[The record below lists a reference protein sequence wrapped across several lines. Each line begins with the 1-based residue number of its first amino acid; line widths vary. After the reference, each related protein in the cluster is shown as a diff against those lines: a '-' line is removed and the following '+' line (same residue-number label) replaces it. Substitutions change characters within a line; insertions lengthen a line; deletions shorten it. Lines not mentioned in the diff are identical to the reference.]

1 MKKIFISSF
10 AVFVLSL
17 FMSCQGV
24 IFDEIN
30 KEVALEGSD
39 ISGEVLSIARFTD
52 SENKEFIFVACGTV
66 FKKNVDSAAK
76 GTPSSSKGNWIGEKK
91 GEEEDWVTYE
101 GYMSSII
108 SNNKKELYALSFDIQ
123 SVDSEGENL
132 PQSYT
137 LFWSSDEAKSWK
149 AVKYSDGSEVKV
161 VTSGTSIGADGVRC
175 LFGTNA
181 PKLAHRRAFFTV
193 PGKYY
198 DTEEEKEKDGFNVY
212 MLEDGFATRLD
223 SVSDSEL
230 PVDGEKSEI
239 AASKYK
245 YISAAYLGDK
255 FYFSTD
261 KAITTD
267 ETYSKEAKY
276 IYSGTDT
283 NLKYRGVSDTEYKT
297 ARSDMS
303 SILSIACQSDC
314 LLIGTTSGI
323 QKILLTDGVP
333 GNDGTL
339 LYNAGSA
346 LSSYY
351 EIHNVFAVDSSQPDG
366 TGDLYATL
374 TVEGNPSNSNASTK
388 NEGLWA
394 FYKFREHWNKE

>member
-1 MKKIFISSF
+1 MKKFFISSF

-137 LFWSSDEAKSWK
+137 LFWSSDEAKSWNT
-149 AVKYSDGSEVKV
+149 VKYSDGSEVKV

-181 PKLAHRRAFFTV
+181 PQLAHRRAFFTA

-212 MLEDGFATRLD
+212 MLEGGVATRLD
-223 SVSDSEL
+223 SVIDSEL

-245 YISAAYLGDK
+245 YISAAYLADK

-276 IYSGTDT
+276 IYSGIDK
-283 NLKYRGVSDTEYKT
+283 NLKYRGVDTEYTTVK
-297 ARSDMS
+297 SDMS

>member
-1 MKKIFISSF
+1 MKKFFISSF

-137 LFWSSDEAKSWK
+137 LFWSSDEAKSWNT
-149 AVKYSDGSEVKV
+149 VKYSDGSEVKV

-181 PKLAHRRAFFTV
+181 PQLAHRRAFFTA

-212 MLEDGFATRLD
+212 MLEGGVATRLD

-245 YISAAYLGDK
+245 YISAAYLADK

-283 NLKYRGVSDTEYKT
+283 NLKYRGVSAGYTT

>member
-1 MKKIFISSF
+1 MKKFFISSF

-30 KEVALEGSD
+30 KEVPLDDSD

-52 SENKEFIFVACGTV
+52 SEDKEFIFVACGNV
-66 FKKNVDSAAK
+66 VKKNVDSVVK
-76 GTPSSSKGNWIGEKK
+76 GTPSEAKGTWIKDSNE
-91 GEEEDWVTYE
+91 VTYE

-137 LFWSSDEAKSWK
+137 LFWSDDAAKSWK
-149 AVKYSDGSEVKV
+149 TVKYSDESEVKV
-161 VTSGTSIGADGVRC
+161 SADGTGISKDDVRC

-181 PKLAHRRAFFTV
+181 PQLNHRRAFFTV
-193 PGKYY
+193 PGKY
-198 DTEEEKEKDGFNVY
+198 KDGGEDKSGYIVY
-212 MLEDGFATRLD
+212 MLEGGVAIRLD
-223 SVSDSEL
+223 SVSDGEL
-230 PVDGEKSEI
+230 LVDGKNKI
-239 AASKYK
+239 AASEYK
-245 YISAAYLGDK
+245 YVSVAYLDGK

-267 ETYSKEAKY
+267 ETYSADAKY
-276 IYSGTDT
+276 IYSGTDA
-283 NLKYRGVSDTEYKT
+283 NLKYRGVDTEYKT
-297 ARSDMS
+297 VRSDMS

-314 LLIGTTSGI
+314 LLIGTKSGI
-323 QKILLTDGVP
+323 QKILLTNGEP

-394 FYKFREHWNKE
+394 FYKFRGHWNKE

>member
-1 MKKIFISSF
+1 MKKFFISSF
-10 AVFVLSL
+10 YVFVLSV

-137 LFWSSDEAKSWK
+137 LFWSSDEAKSWNT
-149 AVKYSDGSEVKV
+149 VKYSDGSEVKV

-181 PKLAHRRAFFTV
+181 PQLAHRRAFFTA

-212 MLEDGFATRLD
+212 MLEGGVATRLD
-223 SVSDSEL
+223 SVIDSEL

-245 YISAAYLGDK
+245 YISAAYLDGK

-276 IYSGTDT
+276 IYSGIDK
-283 NLKYRGVSDTEYKT
+283 NLKYRGVDTEYTTVK
-297 ARSDMS
+297 SDMS

>member
-1 MKKIFISSF
+1 M
-10 AVFVLSL
+10 
-17 FMSCQGV
+17 
-24 IFDEIN
+24 
-30 KEVALEGSD
+30 LEG
-39 ISGEVLSIARFTD
+39 
-52 SENKEFIFVACGTV
+52 
-66 FKKNVDSAAK
+66 
-76 GTPSSSKGNWIGEKK
+76 
-91 GEEEDWVTYE
+91 
-101 GYMSSII
+101 
-108 SNNKKELYALSFDIQ
+108 
-123 SVDSEGENL
+123 
-132 PQSYT
+132 
-137 LFWSSDEAKSWK
+137 
-149 AVKYSDGSEVKV
+149 
-161 VTSGTSIGADGVRC
+161 GV
-175 LFGTNA
+175 
-181 PKLAHRRAFFTV
+181 
-193 PGKYY
+193 
-198 DTEEEKEKDGFNVY
+198 
-212 MLEDGFATRLD
+212 ATRLD
-223 SVSDSEL
+223 SVIDSEL

-245 YISAAYLGDK
+245 YISAAYLADK

-276 IYSGTDT
+276 IYSGIDK
-283 NLKYRGVSDTEYKT
+283 NLKYRGVDTEYTTVK
-297 ARSDMS
+297 SDMS

>member
-1 MKKIFISSF
+1 MKKFFISSF

-52 SENKEFIFVACGTV
+52 SKDKEFIFVACGTV

-91 GEEEDWVTYE
+91 DGEDDWVTYE

-137 LFWSSDEAKSWK
+137 LFWSSDEAKSWNT
-149 AVKYSDGSEVKV
+149 VKYSDGSEVKV

-181 PKLAHRRAFFTV
+181 PQLAHRRAFFTV

-198 DTEEEKEKDGFNVY
+198 DTEEEKEKDGFHVY
-212 MLEDGFATRLD
+212 MLKGGVATRLD

-245 YISAAYLGDK
+245 YISVAYLAGK

-276 IYSGTDT
+276 IYSGIDK
-283 NLKYRGVSDTEYKT
+283 NLKYRGVSAGYRT

-323 QKILLTDGVP
+323 QKILLDKECKP
-333 GNDGTL
+333 GSTGTL

-351 EIHNVFAVDSSQPDG
+351 EIHNVFAVDPSKPDG

-374 TVEGNPSNSNASTK
+374 TVKGNPSNSNASTK

>member
-1 MKKIFISSF
+1 MKKFFISSF

-52 SENKEFIFVACGTV
+52 SKDKEFIFVACGTV

-137 LFWSSDEAKSWK
+137 LFWSSDEAKSWNT
-149 AVKYSDGSEVKV
+149 VKYSDGSEVKV

-181 PKLAHRRAFFTV
+181 PQLAHRRAFFTA

-212 MLEDGFATRLD
+212 MLEGGVATRLD
-223 SVSDSEL
+223 SVIDSEL

-245 YISAAYLGDK
+245 YISAAYLADK

-276 IYSGTDT
+276 IYSGIDK
-283 NLKYRGVSDTEYKT
+283 NLKYRGVDTEYTTVK
-297 ARSDMS
+297 SDMS

-314 LLIGTTSGI
+314 LLIGTESGI
-323 QKILLTDGVP
+323 QKILLDKEGKP
-333 GNDGTL
+333 GSTGTL

>member
-137 LFWSSDEAKSWK
+137 LFWSSDEAKSWNT
-149 AVKYSDGSEVKV
+149 VKYSDGSEVKV

-181 PKLAHRRAFFTV
+181 PQLAHRRAFFTV

-198 DTEEEKEKDGFNVY
+198 DTEEKKDKDGFNVY
-212 MLEDGFATRLD
+212 MLEGGVATRLD

-245 YISAAYLGDK
+245 YISAAYLAGK

-283 NLKYRGVSDTEYKT
+283 NLKYRGVSAGYTT

>member
-1 MKKIFISSF
+1 MKKFFISSF

-52 SENKEFIFVACGTV
+52 SKDKEFIFVACGTV

-137 LFWSSDEAKSWK
+137 LFWSSDEAKSWNT
-149 AVKYSDGSEVKV
+149 VKYSDGSEVKV

-181 PKLAHRRAFFTV
+181 PQLAHRRAFFTA

-212 MLEDGFATRLD
+212 MLEGGVATRLD
-223 SVSDSEL
+223 SVIDSEL

-245 YISAAYLGDK
+245 YISAAYLADK

-276 IYSGTDT
+276 IYSGIDK
-283 NLKYRGVSDTEYKT
+283 NLKYRGVDTEYTTVK
-297 ARSDMS
+297 SDMS

-314 LLIGTTSGI
+314 LLIGTESGI

>member
-1 MKKIFISSF
+1 MKKFFISSF

-52 SENKEFIFVACGTV
+52 SKDKEFIFVACGTV

-137 LFWSSDEAKSWK
+137 LFWSSDEAKSWNT
-149 AVKYSDGSEVKV
+149 VKYSDGSEVKV

-181 PKLAHRRAFFTV
+181 PQLAHRRAFFTA

-212 MLEDGFATRLD
+212 MLEGGVATRLD
-223 SVSDSEL
+223 SVIDSEL

-245 YISAAYLGDK
+245 YISAAYLADK

-276 IYSGTDT
+276 IYSGIDK
-283 NLKYRGVSDTEYKT
+283 NLKYRGVDTEYTTVK
-297 ARSDMS
+297 SDMS

>member
-66 FKKNVDSAAK
+66 FKKDVDSAAK
-76 GTPSSSKGNWIGEKK
+76 GTPSSSKGKWIGEKK
-91 GEEEDWVTYE
+91 DGEDDWVTYE

-137 LFWSSDEAKSWK
+137 LFWSSDEAKSWET
-149 AVKYSDGSEVKV
+149 VKYSDGSEVKV
-161 VTSGTSIGADGVRC
+161 VTSGTSIGAEGVRC

-181 PKLAHRRAFFTV
+181 PQLAHRRAFFTV

-198 DTEEEKEKDGFNVY
+198 DTEEEKEKDGFHVY
-212 MLEDGFATRLD
+212 MLKGGVATRLD
-223 SVSDSEL
+223 SVIDSEL

-267 ETYSKEAKY
+267 ETYSKVAKY

-323 QKILLTDGVP
+323 QKILLTGGVP

>member
-52 SENKEFIFVACGTV
+52 SEDKEFIFVACGTV

-137 LFWSSDEAKSWK
+137 LFWSSDEAKSWNT
-149 AVKYSDGSEVKV
+149 VKYSDGSEVKV

-181 PKLAHRRAFFTV
+181 PQLAHRRAFFTA

-212 MLEDGFATRLD
+212 MLEGGVATRLD
-223 SVSDSEL
+223 SVIDSEL

-245 YISAAYLGDK
+245 YISAAYLADK

-276 IYSGTDT
+276 IYSGIDK
-283 NLKYRGVSDTEYKT
+283 NLKYRGVDTEYTTVK
-297 ARSDMS
+297 SDMS